1 MEIFAMGAISG
12 ITGVIHSYPIDTI
25 KTNIQKHCV
34 IDHCRIIIKV
44 QFYGTGLARTKYFE
58 IYKLQNC

>member
-34 IDHCRIIIKV
+34 IDQCRIIIK
-44 QFYGTGLARTKYFE
+44 
-58 IYKLQNC
+58 I